1 VVEDRK
7 MVAIVE
13 LGSHQYRV
21 SQGDVLE
28 VELLDKEPG
37 EQVSLSNVVALVGEE
52 GELKVGRPYVDGAQV
67 KATVMEH
74 GRGRKIVVMKFK
86 KRKNYRRKQGHRQW
100 YTRLLIDEIVA

>member
-1 VVEDRK
+1 
-7 MVAIVE
+7 MIAIVE

-21 SQGDVLE
+21 TQGDVLE

-37 EQVSLSNVVALVGEE
+37 EQVALSNVVAIVGEE
-52 GELKVGRPYVDGAQV
+52 GDLKVGKPYVEGAQV

-74 GRGRKIVVMKFK
+74 GKGKKIVVMKFK

-100 YTRLLIDEIVA
+100 YTRLHIDEIVA

>member
-1 VVEDRK
+1 
-7 MVAIVE
+7 MVAIIE

-21 SQGDVLE
+21 SQGDVLD

-37 EQVSLSNVVALVGEE
+37 EQVSLSSVVAVVGED
-52 GELKVGRPYVDGAQV
+52 GEIKVGRPYVDGAQV

-74 GRGRKIVVMKFK
+74 AKDKKIVVMKFK